1 MHRYMNL
8 EHSLS
13 LSEVE
18 QLHHQLQLLAHSSL
32 PLLHALSDAM
42 KHSSA
47 WFVRFNGDRSFVTHK
62 KATKRGSAFEEENR
76 KVVEKLRLTLK
87 EFKERERLEVIDPY
101 KVSPDG
107 LHILLSNQR
116 ARSSPDDS
124 LVHSLSALPLPSM
137 CSIPTR
143 LRPTMRSSRSCRTD
157 SFSGASHSSSTS
169 SVDHLLL

>member
-1 MHRYMNL
+1 MNL

-62 KATKRGSAFEEENR
+62 KATKRGPAFEEENR
-76 KVVEKLRLTLK
+76 KVVEKLRFTLK

-101 KVSPDG
+101 KVSPA
-107 LHILLSNQR
+107 HILLSNQR
-116 ARSSPDDS
+116 ARSSPDNS
-124 LVHSLSALPLPSM
+124 LVRLLSAFLYPACVRSQRACARRCGAQEVTAPTTFLVLR
-137 CSIPTR
+137 IPVPHR
-143 LRPTMRSSRSCRTD
+143 Q
-157 SFSGASHSSSTS
+157 STIS
-169 SVDHLLL
+169 LL